1 MNEFNKMIEE
11 KKENAWSQFGDYRVA
26 QIACDVL
33 DRVDEET
40 ATADMSE
47 AMLESMDCTLIY
59 TSDQWEI
66 IQYYMSPDE
75 IGEGKT
81 LSDIMMDFFE
91 DIMRL

>member
-11 KKENAWSQFGDYRVA
+11 MKENAWSRFEDYRVA

-33 DRVDEET
+33 DRLEEEDMEQDKCEAILQAIDDE
-40 ATADMSE
+40 
-47 AMLESMDCTLIY
+47 LIY
-59 TSDQWEI
+59 TSDQWELI
-66 IQYYMSPDE
+66 KYYMNPDE

-91 DIMRL
+91 DLMRL